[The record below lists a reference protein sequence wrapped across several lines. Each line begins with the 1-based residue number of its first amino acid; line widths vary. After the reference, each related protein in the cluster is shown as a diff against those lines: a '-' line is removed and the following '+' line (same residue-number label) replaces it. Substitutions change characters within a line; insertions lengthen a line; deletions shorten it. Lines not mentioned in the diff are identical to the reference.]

1 MGGETDLQHTTQQ
14 GHDHETLHNK
24 RQFSWYNIFMVATMS
39 WGAFGYG
46 YTNAVIGPTLGIF
59 LFLVCR
65 AVSTCI
71 HLRKCHG
78 HFELHDADEKWNC
91 QPSRVLFNILTSRRE
106 VMLRR

>member
-14 GHDHETLHNK
+14 GHNHETLHNK

-59 LFLVCR
+59 FFSFSFL
-65 AVSTCI
+65 
-71 HLRKCHG
+71 
-78 HFELHDADEKWNC
+78 
-91 QPSRVLFNILTSRRE
+91 SRVLLSG
-106 VMLRR
+106 VYMYLS